1 MKPLD
6 SVFMRRALSL
16 ARAQL
21 GRVAPNPAVGC
32 VIVQEDQVCGEAA
45 TNDGGRPHAED
56 LALREAGEAA
66 AGADI
71 YVTLEPC
78 ARRSDASPSCAQLI
92 LAARPARVV
101 VACLDPH
108 PQAAGAGLDL
118 LRAGGIAI
126 ELGIHAAEAEALNI
140 GFFTKVKTGLPFF
153 ALRDHG
159 DDFDAELILKPDESF
174 EAGLK
179 RMGAAGL
186 TRVFARYGSAS
197 AEAFARACAAR
208 STRA

>member
-6 SVFMRRALSL
+6 SLFMRRALSL

-32 VIVQEDQVCGEAA
+32 VIVHNGHVCAEAA
-45 TNDGGRPHAED
+45 TEDGGRPHSEER
-56 LALREAGEAA
+56 ALQEAGEEA

-78 ARRSDASPSCAQLI
+78 ARRSDGRPSCAQMI
-92 LAARPARVV
+92 LAARPARVII
-101 VACLDPH
+101 ACHDPH
-108 PQAAGAGLDL
+108 PQAAGMGLAL

-126 ELGIHAAEAEALNI
+126 ELGLHGAQAEALNI

-153 ALRDHG
+153 TLSEHG
-159 DDFDAELILKPDESF
+159 DDFDAEMILQPEESF

-186 TRVFARYGSAS
+186 TRVFARHGSAS

-208 STRA
+208 STRS

>member
-32 VIVQEDQVCGEAA
+32 VIVRAEQVCGEAA
-45 TNDGGRPHAED
+45 TDDGGRPHAEE

-71 YVTLEPC
+71 YITLEPC
-78 ARRSDASPSCAQLI
+78 ARRSDNSPSCAQRI
-92 LAARPARVV
+92 LAARPARVLI
-101 VACLDPH
+101 ACQDPH
-108 PQAAGAGLDL
+108 PQAAGAGLAL

-126 ELGIHAAEAEALNI
+126 ELGMAAAEAEALNI

-153 ALRDHG
+153 ALSDHG
-159 DDFDAELILKPDESF
+159 DDFDAEMILKPEESF

-179 RMGAAGL
+179 RMGKAGI
-186 TRVFARYGSAS
+186 TRVFARHGSAS

-208 STRA
+208 STRS